1 VFKMN
6 TATISPSALTVVLFV
21 SGNGADVNTYRPLA
35 DETQWYHRRD
45 ALVRCVASFLFSVPA
60 IPLRFASTKKIVT
73 DSGSPALAPS
83 QQQKSNREL
92 VLLFD
97 GDGVRFHMKYE
108 PRIQIDPANT
118 EGFTYFVPTEKPIV
132 SLWQRVTKLAAKAQA
147 EQRLH
152 ARAAQL
158 TSRVVA
164 EVTTKHGLWC
174 KLVYPPPA
182 VVAPV
187 ASITGTLVNPAPLS
201 AKALPPDCD
210 KRQLFT
216 EFIQPHCSIEFLREN
231 QLNSSVSV
239 VMRKFNRSQLRQ
251 LWYQWLSSS
260 GSASSSEKGP
270 NGSRTSMTTG
280 MNRSPDK
287 QLFDCSERTAAHS
300 TKKAAVV
307 NPSQEWT
314 LDAVLAEIM
323 NLNNEP
329 SGKWKNASDDA
340 CRIVAG
346 VLHESGDHELPVGV
360 VNNGRSISE
369 ASCYVGE
376 KLNKGQTSLQNNSK
390 RLKRS
395 FQVMS
400 TSARSSSK
408 QYPHSKIRQVFL
420 FLGAVRDMTGN
431 EYRSLERVCNSYG
444 IDSVRLHCNR
454 IIPILRIRIG
464 PVPEFTS
471 KILSVVAFHHNQHFA
486 REAAVAECREAPT
499 RATVLEQ
506 AIDNLLIQQST
517 FAEPLLNPLPANE
530 KSVPSGL
537 VAKSTQDPF
546 TMHFIVL
553 VPAPTECITTSIEDR
568 GIIQWGIVRSTVVSL
583 WRSRVASEKDKR
595 RLRQFTGVEDA
606 VSGDSNCGLSAVA
619 SSREFILD
627 NIISFIFSDGKT
639 VTLRSSELVCSMSA
653 KHQAAPCEYQI
664 LSALKSKV
672 AESAT
677 GNEVPGY
684 FTWENHVDQVT
695 YRLRQQKGQTS
706 IAPSHLVHVVD
717 DLPDLSQ
724 KATNL
729 ASLFY
734 NSMSNSR
741 ANGQGRDQDA
751 GSTGPVFV
759 LLPVVPP
766 QAISDSEMKSNLSI
780 MRKSVVDSFRRTHER
795 IRKQSKRNWD
805 GGDLKTTT
813 VRPVSL
819 SIGCRSGDDWLVPTD
834 LAGLAITVLQH
845 FVYQNRFLSLL
856 HEPSRKK

>member
-1 VFKMN
+1 MN
-6 TATISPSALTVVLFV
+6 TSTTSPSSLTVVLFV

-45 ALVRCVASFLFSVPA
+45 ALVRCVTSFLFSVPT
-60 IPLRFASTKKIVT
+60 IPLRSASAGKIVT
-73 DSGSPALAPS
+73 GSESSALATS
-83 QQQKSNREL
+83 QQQKSDREL
-92 VLLFD
+92 VFLFD

-108 PRIQIDPANT
+108 PRIKIDPANA
-118 EGFTYFVPTEKPIV
+118 EGFTYFVPTEKSIV
-132 SLWQRVTKLAAKAQA
+132 SLWQRVTKLAAKSQT

-152 ARAAQL
+152 ASTARL
-158 TSRVVA
+158 TPRVVA

-174 KLVYPPPA
+174 KLVCPPPA
-182 VVAPV
+182 AVAPV
-187 ASITGTLVNPAPLS
+187 ASITGTIANPTPIS
-201 AKALPPDCD
+201 ARALPPDCD

-216 EFIQPHCSIEFLREN
+216 EFIQPHCSMEFLREN
-231 QLNSSVSV
+231 QLNCSVSIV
-239 VMRKFNRSQLRQ
+239 LRKFNRSQLRQ
-251 LWYQWLSSS
+251 LWYQWLSLSES
-260 GSASSSEKGP
+260 GSSSAKGP
-270 NGSRTSMTTG
+270 NGSRSSTITG
-280 MNRSPDK
+280 MNRSP
-287 QLFDCSERTAAHS
+287 CSDFPERTVPHS
-300 TKKAAVV
+300 TKKAEAVA
-307 NPSQEWT
+307 PSQEWT

-323 NLNNEP
+323 NSDDEP
-329 SGKWKNASDDA
+329 SKKWENTSTGA
-340 CRIVAG
+340 CGIVAG
-346 VLHESGDHELPVGV
+346 VLHESGDYELPVGV
-360 VNNGRSISE
+360 VNNGTSISE
-369 ASCYVGE
+369 ASYHVGE
-376 KLNKGQTSLQNNSK
+376 KLNKGQTSLQNTSK

-395 FQVMS
+395 FQDMS
-400 TSARSSSK
+400 TSARSASK

-431 EYRSLERVCNSYG
+431 EYRSLERVCNNYD

-471 KILSVVAFHHNQHFA
+471 KILSVVAFHHNQHIS
-486 REAAVAECREAPT
+486 RKTTIAECREAPN

-506 AIDNLLIQQST
+506 AIDNLLLLQQNT

-530 KSVPSGL
+530 KYIPSGL
-537 VAKSTQDPF
+537 VTKSATQDPL

-595 RLRQFTGVEDA
+595 RLHQFTEDA
-606 VSGDSNCGLSAVA
+606 VSEDSNCGLSAVA
-619 SSREFILD
+619 SSRECILD
-627 NIISFIFSDGKT
+627 NTISFIFSDGKT
-639 VTLRSSELVCSMSA
+639 VTLHSSELVHSMST

-677 GNEVPGY
+677 GNELPSY

-695 YRLRQQKGQTS
+695 YRLRQQKGQSS

-751 GSTGPVFV
+751 ESTGPVFV

-766 QAISDSEMKSNLSI
+766 QAIPDSEMKSNLSI

-795 IRKQSKRNWD
+795 IGKQSKRNWD
-805 GGDLKTTT
+805 GKTTT

-819 SIGCRSGDDWLVPTD
+819 SIGYRSGDDWLVPTD